1 MTATSLNELRAATAS
16 PDHQHDG
23 QDARLE
29 KVRDLLMGDH
39 ARETDAR
46 IAALLS
52 RIEHLEMAVSR
63 QLDALSARIE
73 ALAGS
78 TEADRRA
85 GFAELAK
92 HVEGLSE
99 RIRTLSRS

>member
-1 MTATSLNELRAATAS
+1 MTVTSLNDMRPPATSGDA
-16 PDHQHDG
+16 

-29 KVRDLLMGDH
+29 KVRDLLMGDL
-39 ARETDAR
+39 ARDTDAR
-46 IAALLS
+46 LSALAARVNELEVTIA
-52 RIEHLEMAVSR
+52 R

-73 ALAGS
+73 ALSGS
-78 TEADRRA
+78 VEADRRA

>member
-1 MTATSLNELRAATAS
+1 MNATSLNELRSQTS
-16 PDHQHDG
+16 SQESEDT
-23 QDARLE
+23 RLA

-39 ARETDAR
+39 ARETEAR
-46 IAALLS
+46 IAALTS
-52 RIEHLEMAVSR
+52 RIEHIEVSLTR

-85 GFAELAK
+85 GFSELAK

-99 RIRTLSRS
+99 RIRALSRS